1 MKVLLA
7 EDPGAP
13 RELFQHLLQQRGHA
27 VHAVADGETAWRV
40 YQSETF
46 PLVLIGCAV
55 SGMDGLE
62 LCRRIRALP
71 QGAHCVLL
79 LLTEKNGHEDLIAA
93 IDSGADDCLPV
104 SMAEDAAL
112 ARMIVAERRA
122 IKLLRDHFG
131 AAPARARAALRAL
144 RESEELFRAAF
155 RNAAVGMALLAAD
168 GLAARVNSRLCDML
182 GYPEAEVLRRSFPQ
196 LLHPDDRPRLLRYLQ
211 RTGGAPDHHGV
222 ECRYLRADGAAIWCQ
237 IASSAIQDES
247 GQVAHYVLQL
257 IDITARKQAEDY
269 LTQLAHYD
277 LLTGIPNRSLF
288 HQRLA
293 QAISQARRHQSQ
305 LALLFVDL
313 DGFKAVNDTMGHAA
327 GDLLLQ
333 VVAERIT
340 QCVRAD
346 DMVARLAG
354 DEFTILLP
362 RIRGTEA
369 AERVARTIVRE
380 LARPVVAQERILHVT
395 SSIGV
400 ALFPDAGHDV
410 ETLLAAADTA
420 MYVAKSRGKNGF
432 AFCQVETRAAV

>member
-7 EDPGAP
+7 EDLGAP
-13 RELFQHLLQQRGHA
+13 RELFQRLLERRGHA
-27 VHAVADGETAWRV
+27 VHAVTEGETAWRV
-40 YQSETF
+40 CQNETF
-46 PLVLIGCAV
+46 PLVLIGRQV
-55 SGMDGLE
+55 SGTDGLE

-71 QGAHCVLL
+71 WGEHCVLL
-79 LLTEKNGHEDLIAA
+79 VLTETNDHQDLIAA

-104 SMAEDAAL
+104 PMAEDEAQ

-122 IKLLRDHFG
+122 IKLLRDQFG

-155 RNAAVGMALLAAD
+155 RNAAVGMTLLAAD
-168 GLAARVNSRLCDML
+168 GQVVRVNSRLCDML
-182 GYPEAEVLRRSFPQ
+182 GYPETELLRRSFPQ
-196 LLHPDDRPRLLRYLQ
+196 LLHPDDRPRLLRYLH
-211 RTGGAPDHHGV
+211 RAGGAPDHHGV
-222 ECRYLRADGAAIWCQ
+222 ECRYLRAGGAAIWCQ
-237 IASSAIQDES
+237 IASSAIADES
-247 GQVAHYVLQL
+247 GQVAHHVLQL

-277 LLTGIPNRSLF
+277 LLTGIPNRALF
-288 HQRLA
+288 HQRLG

-346 DMVARLAG
+346 DTVARLAG

-362 RIRGTEA
+362 RVRGTEA

-410 ETLLAAADTA
+410 ETLLAAADAA
-420 MYVAKSRGKNGF
+420 MYAAKSRGKNGF

>member
-7 EDPGAP
+7 ENQGAS
-13 RELFQHLLQQRGHA
+13 RDLFQRLLEQRGHA
-27 VHAVADGETAWRV
+27 VHAVADGEIAWRV
-40 YQSETF
+40 CQNEAF
-46 PLVLIGCAV
+46 PLVLIGRAV
-55 SGMDGLE
+55 SGTDGLD
-62 LCRRIRALP
+62 LCRRIRTLP

-79 LLTEKNGHEDLIAA
+79 ILTEETNHKDLIAA
-93 IDSGADDCLPV
+93 IDSGADDCLSLP
-104 SMAEDAAL
+104 MAEDLAL
-112 ARMIVAERRA
+112 VRMIVAERRA
-122 IKLLRDHFG
+122 LKVLRGQFG
-131 AAPARARAALRAL
+131 AAPTRARAALRTL

-168 GLAARVNSRLCDML
+168 GLAVRVNSRLCDML
-182 GYPEAEVLRRSFPQ
+182 GYPEAELLRRSFPH
-196 LLHPDDRPRLLRYLQ
+196 LIHPDDRPRLLRYLQ
-211 RTGGAPDHHGV
+211 RAGRERDHHGV
-222 ECRYLRADGAAIWCQ
+222 ECRYLRAGGAAIWCQ
-237 IASSAIQDES
+237 IASSSIENES
-247 GQVAHYVLQL
+247 GQVAHHVLQL

-277 LLTGIPNRSLF
+277 LLTGIPNRALF

-293 QAISQARRHQSQ
+293 QAISQARRHQGQ

-313 DGFKAVNDTMGHAA
+313 DGFKAVNDTMGHAV

-354 DEFTILLP
+354 DEFTVLLP

-369 AERVARTIVRE
+369 AERVARTIVRD
-380 LARPVVAQERILHVT
+380 LARPIVAQERILHVT
-395 SSIGV
+395 SSVGV
-400 ALFPDAGHDV
+400 AIFPDAGHDV
-410 ETLLAAADTA
+410 ETLLAAADAA
-420 MYVAKSRGKNGF
+420 MYLAKSRGKNGF